1 MMKRNYP
8 IIAALCLIA
17 VAIVACSS
25 NRKQPAAD
33 AGTSEAIP
41 ATVVVPAFN
50 ADSAYRYVKEQVDF
64 GPRVPNTAAHRAC
77 GDYLIN
83 KLEAVRRHRPRAG
96 GRPCGV

>member
-25 NRKQPAAD
+25 NRKQSATDTETP
-33 AGTSEAIP
+33 EVIP

-50 ADSAYRYVKEQVDF
+50 ADSACPLSTPTVPTATSRSRWTSA
-64 GPRVPNTAAHRAC
+64 RVC
-77 GDYLIN
+77 LIPTPTG
-83 KLEAVRRHRPRAG
+83 LV
-96 GRPCGV
+96 VIT